1 MTGFGP
7 QTLSFLGE
15 LADNNTKEW
24 FAANRGT
31 YEKAVKNPAAWFVDA
46 VVSELGAQTDRAWSG
61 RIFRIHRD
69 LRFSKDKTPYNTH
82 VHISFQPSGT
92 AKGGPALMFGLEP
105 GSLVLG
111 AGAMGFSPD
120 ALSRWRDAVDGT
132 GGEALADILAGLE
145 TEGARL
151 GEIELKRVPAP
162 YPSDHPRGALLRRKS
177 LTAWTDM
184 GDLSLAYGDEAP
196 ARCVSEFARFR
207 PLMDW
212 LEDLF
217 G

>member
-1 MTGFGP
+1 MSGFSTE
-7 QTLSFLGE
+7 TLAFLGD
-15 LADNNTKEW
+15 LAGNNTKEW

-31 YEKAVKNPAAWFVDA
+31 YEQAVKNPAAWFVDA
-46 VVSELGAQTDRAWSG
+46 VVAELGAQTDRPWAG

-82 VHISFQPSGT
+82 VHISFQPSGS

-111 AGAMGFSPD
+111 AGAMGFSPGV
-120 ALSRWRDAVDGT
+120 LSRWRDVIDGAD
-132 GGEALADILAGLE
+132 GKALADILARLE
-145 TEGARL
+145 TDGARL

-184 GDLSLAYGDEAP
+184 GDLSLAFGGEAP
-196 ARCVSEFARFR
+196 ARCISQFARFR
-207 PLMDW
+207 PLMGW
-212 LEDLF
+212 LENLF
-217 G
+217 D